1 MAKKIE
7 RPEVIVRNWTEGAT
21 AVSDKIDEMAER
33 FVALKAQEKL
43 IADEF
48 KTLKP
53 ELLKTLTVN
62 DQGEV
67 IADGKRI
74 QIVDESRTA
83 KTVVKSVET
92 ILALVPRKYIK
103 ALYDQGAIED
113 TEKVVQAHLKMTNAP
128 KE

>member
-1 MAKKIE
+1 MVERIE
-7 RPEVIVRNWTEGAT
+7 NAVVRDWTEGVT
-21 AVSDKIDEMAER
+21 AISDKIDEMAER

-62 DQGEV
+62 EQGEI

-74 QIVDESRTA
+74 QIVDESRTD
-83 KTVVKSVET
+83 KTVVKSIET

-103 ALYDQGAIED
+103 ALYEQGAIQD
-113 TEKVVQAHLKMTNAP
+113 TEKVVKAHLKMTNAP